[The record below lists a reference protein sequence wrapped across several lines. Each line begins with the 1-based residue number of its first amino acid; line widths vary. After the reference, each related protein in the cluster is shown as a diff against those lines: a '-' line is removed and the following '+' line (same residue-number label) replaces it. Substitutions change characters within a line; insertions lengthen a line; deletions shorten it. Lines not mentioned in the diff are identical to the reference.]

1 MVHEWHHFGCW
12 FAWVVGVAQPRG
24 RFHASDRHCLLQKHG
39 IKFIFRNLH
48 VGSQCLMTGVMVA
61 FRVGLVFA
69 DPASHPGP
77 RGLIPW
83 FCSWVF
89 AQERYGQIDCLTSSC
104 RTSFR
109 HAWCYFLHARMCG
122 VHNSDHGDA
131 PAAGTQNVA

>member
-1 MVHEWHHFGCW
+1 MDDAISAAGLHGWRVLLNP
-12 FAWVVGVAQPRG
+12 GVD
-24 RFHASDRHCLLQKHG
+24 SMLLTV
-39 IKFIFRNLH
+39 IVCCRNMESNSFFVICMLDPK
-48 VGSQCLMTGVMVA
+48 CLMTGVMVA

-122 VHNSDHGDA
+122 VHNSAYGCA
-131 PAAGTQNVA
+131 PAAGAQNVA